1 MRETGKE
8 KNTGRKNP
16 PIQTILDIWNAL
28 AAHASPEAPIT
39 ISQLGQKEEQ

>member
-1 MRETGKE
+1 MRKQKE
-8 KNTGRKNP
+8 ENSTGRKNP